1 MSIATLVSK
10 KLYPRINRRR
20 TILFIFAL
28 ALCLAGIAAHIHL
41 RNSSQDY
48 TGPLALLDR
57 VFDLSLVLGL
67 SIVMLALGRA
77 VCRRFR
83 LDFTSTAEDLS
94 FSLFLGTGVAGLSV
108 LCLGLV
114 GLLRAWPIAM
124 LFAAFLLLTR
134 AELPQL
140 FEVILAGIQRAVS
153 TAEGRLLTLLFV
165 CLATILLLRAATPPH
180 AYDEAIYH
188 LAATRQF
195 VEQGRVFP
203 SYDNSMG
210 NQPFLVH
217 MIYAVCLIA
226 KSDIAAKLFSLFLG
240 ISTAL
245 ALYGFCSRFLT
256 RRVGVIALF
265 AFFAAGMV
273 VEVAVTARI
282 DVSLAGMLFLATYSM
297 INYLETERHG
307 WLCVSALFAGF
318 SLGIKHSA
326 GMWLLFVGAM
336 YIVERLIRRREH
348 FATVLRRGF
357 GYMCIAAAIASPWYV
372 KNYVWF
378 HNPLYPFLIGEVADF
393 GPQGVRYFNIDD
405 ERKLDAHFDLVRRE
419 LPEVVKAQESVV
431 KHAVDLRLQRH
442 AMRPWEF
449 FIRPNTYLVAD
460 FRHYPNY
467 LFLVIPLLFF
477 LRRPKWIVWL
487 LVMSTGFFLFP

>member
-1 MSIATLVSK
+1 
-10 KLYPRINRRR
+10 
-20 TILFIFAL
+20 
-28 ALCLAGIAAHIHL
+28 
-41 RNSSQDY
+41 
-48 TGPLALLDR
+48 
-57 VFDLSLVLGL
+57 
-67 SIVMLALGRA
+67 MLALGRA

-226 KSDIAAKLFSLFLG
+226 KSDIAAKLLSLLLG

-245 ALYGFCSRFLT
+245 PLYGFCSRLLT

-477 LRRPKWIVWL
+477 LRRTH
-487 LVMSTGFFLFP
+487 LVSLQELFRAAISCRHFLTIAPSISSTVNSRRMLA